1 MSPYAN
7 SCQTAPATM
16 AVPTTIMNI
25 VGAGLVPA
33 RRPEGNHEGC
43 PYASCEA
50 GPQGNR
56 EPLRE

>member
-1 MSPYAN
+1 
-7 SCQTAPATM
+7 M
-16 AVPTTIMNI
+16 AVPATIMNI